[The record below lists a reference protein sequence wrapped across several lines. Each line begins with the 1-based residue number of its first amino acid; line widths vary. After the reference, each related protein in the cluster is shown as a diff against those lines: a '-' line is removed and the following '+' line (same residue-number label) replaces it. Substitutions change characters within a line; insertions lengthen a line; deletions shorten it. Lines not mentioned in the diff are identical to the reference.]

1 MNLRGLQAVLQL
13 STIRIHV
20 HYQNNKVTAPQ
31 IKQLAF
37 SGELNF
43 KKRLDIKKWLQIVN
57 GNYLKYRQL
66 IRRLNVALLH
76 WNISFL
82 CLLSD
87 DSITEDI
94 MF

>member
-37 SGELNF
+37 SGELKKKKIRHKEKDF
-43 KKRLDIKKWLQIVN
+43 KSWMETT
-57 GNYLKYRQL
+57 
-66 IRRLNVALLH
+66 
-76 WNISFL
+76 WNT
-82 CLLSD
+82 
-87 DSITEDI
+87 DS
-94 MF
+94 